1 MNPARW
7 SVNNRVAVN
16 ILAVALLATG
26 FFLAIFEL
34 QRDIFP
40 DVSTN
45 FIRIQT
51 IDPTT
56 SAPEDIEQLITI
68 PIEEEVANA
77 RGVLNVVSFS
87 QDNVSD
93 LFLEIDPAVTDLD
106 PILNEVR
113 QEVSRARPNL
123 PPSVE
128 EPLVRE
134 FDIPL
139 PLLTLGVIL
148 PPGFRAEEIRTELD
162 RLKRELRL
170 IPGVSEVFADGLRDR
185 EIHVETDPFRT
196 EALGVGLPEI
206 SAALARRNR
215 DWVGGRL
222 ETLGGERVVRL
233 LGEVEAAEALEDL
246 PIRSADDR
254 TLRLRD
260 VAWVRETMADE
271 RRRGRIN
278 LQPAVSYTI
287 IKKRGADAL
296 ETAAE
301 VRRVFEDAGAY
312 LPEELER
319 AITSD
324 ATKYIDTRIQ
334 TVVQNGI
341 QALVVVTVL
350 LVMFL
355 NWRLAIL
362 IAIGV
367 PISFAGSFI
376 VLHLMGETMN
386 LLSLFALIMALG
398 MIVDD
403 ALVIAENAF
412 RHYENGESPVNAA
425 IRGTG
430 EVIWPVLGSV
440 ATTVAAFL
448 PLILGEGIIG
458 RFLFVIPVVVVSGL
472 IFSLV
477 QAFVIL
483 PSHLCDFVRLPK
495 RVPVLERAR
504 ATAPSRIRRLY
515 LSAAIT
521 YAEVRVAVDE
531 LIRRVIEIYTYFL
544 KVCLRWRYAAIGGF
558 VALLAGSAGLFL
570 AGILRFELFSTDYAD
585 QIFVKLDFP
594 ANYSLDQTEA
604 VTRDIER
611 DIYRALP
618 ADDLFG
624 LSTQIGSRL
633 DDTDQ
638 FVRNGANL
646 AMITVDI
653 DERNPASR
661 LPRAIKRDI
670 RAALDNH
677 PEPTRA
683 TVEAQEGGP
692 PVGRAVN
699 VQIMGRDFDTMR
711 TIASEIESRLS
722 DMDGLINIG
731 NDFAPGATEYVL
743 ELNEEDAVR
752 AGLDSEAVG
761 RAVQGAYRGLE
772 SARMRWGEDEV
783 VLRIRMAERFRRD
796 PEQLLGLRLINNRDE
811 AVPLGSVADV
821 GQRRGMATIVRR
833 NQMRVI
839 TVTADVDTRIINSR
853 EANRV
858 IEEWI
863 PEFSEDYPGHRFNL
877 AGENE
882 DTQRSLEAMRL
893 AAMLALLTIYVILAV
908 IFNTF
913 LQPLIVMSVIPFGII
928 GVLGGLVFMNE
939 PLGLMAIMGAI
950 ALSGIV
956 VNNSVVFVHF
966 INRRRADA
974 AGSGAADVHR
984 GHIRWHSIIHSG
996 RVRFRPILLT
1006 TATTI
1011 GGLFGLAFLTRGQ
1024 EEFLAPMAQAII
1036 FGLIFASMITMVLIP
1051 CLYAVID
1058 DLNNLTARRR
1068 DKGVSGN
1075 R

>member
-7 SVNNRVAVN
+7 SVKNRVAVN
-16 ILAVALLATG
+16 ILAIALLVTG
-26 FFLAIFEL
+26 FYLAVFEL

-51 IDPTT
+51 LDLTT
-56 SAPEDIEQLITI
+56 STPEDIEQLITI

-77 RGVLNVVSFS
+77 NGVLNVISFS
-87 QDNVSD
+87 QDNLSD
-93 LFLEIDPAVTDLD
+93 LFLEIDPGITDLD
-106 PILNEVR
+106 PVLNDVR
-113 QEVSRARPNL
+113 QEVSRARAKL
-123 PPSVE
+123 PASAEESV
-128 EPLVRE
+128 VRE

-139 PLLTLGVIL
+139 PLVTLGVIV
-148 PPGFRAEEIRTELD
+148 PPGARVEDNRSELD
-162 RLKRELRL
+162 RLQRELRL
-170 IPGVSEVFADGLRDR
+170 VTGVSEVFVDGLRDR
-185 EIHVETDPFRT
+185 EIWVETDPALT
-196 EALGVGLPEI
+196 EAYGVSLAEI
-206 SAALARRNR
+206 SGALSRRNR

-222 ETLGGERVVRL
+222 ETLGGERILRVR
-233 LGEVEAAEALEDL
+233 GEIEAAEALESL
-246 PIRSADDR
+246 PVRA
-254 TLRLRD
+254 TENGVLRLRD
-260 VAWVRETMADE
+260 LGWVRETME
-271 RRRGRIN
+271 KEQRRGRIN
-278 LQPAVSYTI
+278 LHPAVSYTI
-287 IKKRGADAL
+287 IKKRGTDAL
-296 ETAAE
+296 ETATE
-301 VRRVFEDAGAY
+301 VRRVFRESAAY
-312 LPEELER
+312 LPEEFELV
-319 AITSD
+319 ITSD

-403 ALVIAENAF
+403 ALVIAENVY
-412 RHYENGESPVNAA
+412 RHYENGETPVDAA
-425 IRGTG
+425 VKGTG

-458 RFLFVIPVVVVSGL
+458 KFLFVIPVVVVSGL
-472 IFSLV
+472 AFSLV

-483 PSHLCDFVRLPK
+483 PSHLCDFVRIPQ
-495 RVPVLERAR
+495 PVAALERAR
-504 ATAPSRIRRLY
+504 AKAPSLPGRLY
-515 LSAAIT
+515 LGAAIV
-521 YAEVRVAVDE
+521 YAEVREAVDAG
-531 LIRRVIEIYTYFL
+531 IRRVIEIYTYLL
-544 KVCLRWRYAAIGGF
+544 KISLRFRYAVIGGF
-558 VALLAGSAGLFL
+558 IALLAGSAGLFL
-570 AGILRFELFSTDYAD
+570 AGILRFELFSADYAD
-585 QIFVKLDFP
+585 QMLVKLDFP
-594 ANYSLDQTEA
+594 ANYSLDQTER
-604 VTRDIER
+604 VVRRMER
-611 DIYRALP
+611 DIFHALP
-618 ADDLFG
+618 EDDLFG

-633 DDTDQ
+633 DDTNQ
-638 FVRNGANL
+638 FVRRGRNL

-653 DERNPASR
+653 DERNPRSR
-661 LPRAIKRDI
+661 APAAIKRDI
-670 RAALDNH
+670 RSAVEPYAEPVRAA
-677 PEPTRA
+677 
-683 TVEAQEGGP
+683 VESQEGGP

-699 VQIMGRDFDTMR
+699 VQIMGDDFDAMR
-711 TIASEIESRLS
+711 TIASEIQARLAELE
-722 DMDGLINIG
+722 GIINIG
-731 NDFAPGATEYVL
+731 DDFAPGATEYVI
-743 ELNEEDAVR
+743 ELDEEKAVR
-752 AGLDSEAVG
+752 AGLDTDSAG
-761 RAVQGAYRGLE
+761 RALQGAYRGLE
-772 SARMRWGEDEV
+772 AARMRWGNDEV
-783 VLRIRMAERFRRD
+783 ILRVKMAERFQRD
-796 PEQLLGLRLINNRDE
+796 PERLLSLRLINDQGE
-811 AVPLGSVADV
+811 PVPLETVAAV
-821 GQRRGMATIVRR
+821 SQRRGMATIVRR
-833 NQMRVI
+833 NQMRLL
-839 TVTADVDTRIINSR
+839 TVTADVDSRVITSR

-863 PEFSEDYPGHRFNL
+863 PEFSETHPGHRFNL

-908 IFNTF
+908 IFNAF

-966 INRRRADA
+966 INPRRLRALAEGVRDI
-974 AGSGAADVHR
+974 HR
-984 GHIRWHSIIHSG
+984 GHARWHSIIHSG
-996 RVRFRPILLT
+996 RVRFRPIFLT

-1036 FGLIFASMITMVLIP
+1036 FGLLFASMITMVLIP

-1058 DLNNLTARRR
+1058 DLHHLRRQKEP
-1068 DKGVSGN
+1068 DSADQN